1 MPDFLRK
8 NLRRQIIAILA
19 AIVGAL
25 VFAGT
30 LVSSHYQTKA
40 MREQFAVSGDNM
52 AATIY
57 GSLEFAMSIGK
68 GSAVRDNLARLRR
81 QVQNVEVLICDAK
94 SRIFFA
100 TDAVRVGDNAASAI
114 ENEPARSALRQAL
127 AGGIAPS
134 GAFEE
139 SLADTRRIVKIYPIL
154 NEDSCRQCHSAS
166 GKVIGAMVVKMDV
179 TREMESITLQERWNF
194 FWGIIGMV
202 MIVGI
207 TYLVMDSLI
216 TKPLRLL
223 TAGMK
228 ELPERIAAGENPAL
242 SATHPDMPGRIDEM
256 GDLLR
261 TFNMMGNAL
270 HEKNEEIRK
279 ANLNLA
285 VANKELE
292 AFAYSVSHDL
302 RAPLRNIDGF
312 SKIILEEYESRLD
325 DSGRH
330 YLARIRYGTHRMS
343 VLIDDMLKFSRVSRT
358 ELDVR
363 QVSCNEL
370 VNDVL
375 RDFVEEIK
383 ARNVS
388 LSVRELPDVI
398 CDYSMMRLVLSNL
411 VANAI
416 KYSRKTENPKIVIGY
431 DEERGAVF
439 VKDNGIGFDMR
450 YHDKIFQ
457 VFQRLHLPEEYDGTG
472 IGLAIAKKAV
482 DRHHGSIWAEAAPG
496 EGASFFVS
504 LPFADK

>member
-1 MPDFLRK
+1 
-8 NLRRQIIAILA
+8 
-19 AIVGAL
+19 
-25 VFAGT
+25 
-30 LVSSHYQTKA
+30 
-40 MREQFAVSGDNM
+40 
-52 AATIY
+52 
-57 GSLEFAMSIGK
+57 
-68 GSAVRDNLARLRR
+68 
-81 QVQNVEVLICDAK
+81 
-94 SRIFFA
+94 
-100 TDAVRVGDNAASAI
+100 
-114 ENEPARSALRQAL
+114 
-127 AGGIAPS
+127 
-134 GAFEE
+134 
-139 SLADTRRIVKIYPIL
+139 
-154 NEDSCRQCHSAS
+154 
-166 GKVIGAMVVKMDV
+166 
-179 TREMESITLQERWNF
+179 
-194 FWGIIGMV
+194 
-202 MIVGI
+202 
-207 TYLVMDSLI
+207 
-216 TKPLRLL
+216 
-223 TAGMK
+223 
-228 ELPERIAAGENPAL
+228 
-242 SATHPDMPGRIDEM
+242 
-256 GDLLR
+256 
-261 TFNMMGNAL
+261 MMGNAL

-363 QVSCNEL
+363 KVSCNEL
-370 VNDVL
+370 ANDVL

-388 LSVRELPDVI
+388 LSVRELPDVM

>member
-19 AIVGAL
+19 VIVGAL
-25 VFAGT
+25 VLAGT

-68 GSAVRDNLARLRR
+68 GSAVRENLARLRK
-81 QVQNVEVLICDAK
+81 QVQNVDVLICDAK
-94 SRIFFA
+94 NRVFFA
-100 TDAVRVGDNAASAI
+100 TDAVRVGDSASSAL
-114 ENEPARSALRQAL
+114 ESEPARAALRQAL
-127 AGGIAPS
+127 AGGIAPP

-139 SLADTRRIVKIYPIL
+139 RTDGIGRIVKIYPIL

-166 GKVIGAMVVKMDV
+166 GKVIGAMVVKMDA
-179 TREMESITLQERWNF
+179 TREMESITLQGRWNF
-194 FWGIIGMV
+194 FWGVIGIV

-207 TYLVMDSLI
+207 TYLVMDGLI
-216 TKPLRLL
+216 TRPLRLL

-228 ELPERIAAGENPAL
+228 ELPDRIAAGEHSTL
-242 SATHPDMPGRIDEM
+242 PDMPGRIDEV
-256 GDLLR
+256 GDLVH
-261 TFNMMGNAL
+261 TFNLMGNAL
-270 HEKNEEIRK
+270 HEKNEEIRR
-279 ANLNLA
+279 ANINLA

-312 SKIILEEYESRLD
+312 SKIMLEEYDSRLD

-330 YLARIRYGTHRMS
+330 YLARIRYGTQRMS
-343 VLIDDMLKFSRVSRT
+343 MLIDDMLRFSRVSRT
-358 ELDVR
+358 DLDIR
-363 QVSCNEL
+363 PVSCNEL

-388 LSVRELPDVI
+388 LSVRELPDVM
-398 CDYSMMRLVLSNL
+398 CDYSMMRLVFSNL

-416 KYSRKTENPKIVIGY
+416 KYSRKTEHPKVLVGY
-431 DEERGAVF
+431 DGERCAVF

-482 DRHHGSIWAEAAPG
+482 DRHHGSIWAEATPG

-504 LPFADK
+504 LPLTDK